1 MAKGRSVFATIA
13 GTFAGVILCSLNL
26 HAQSVGAVRGRVV
39 DSASSQPLANVRV
52 AVNGTKA
59 ATASRLDGTFDL
71 GGVPAGRV
79 TLAVRRIGYHS
90 TSVPV
95 TVSAGSVA
103 AVDIKLQPQAAVLTE
118 MVVTGYGS
126 QRREA
131 ITGAV
136 TTVDAKDA
144 KVGVMTN
151 ATQLLQGRAPGV
163 QIVQSNGEPGGNTQI
178 RIRGGTS
185 ISAGNE
191 PLYVIDGVPI
201 QNDGTSPGAAGV
213 AFNAALERNPLNSI
227 SPDDIESLTVLKDA
241 SATAI
246 YGSRGA
252 NGVILIN
259 TKRGT
264 RDALV
269 EYETYVGSASP
280 TKTLGLATADQY
292 RSFITQFKDSLGGQT
307 AVTSLGKAS
316 TDWEKELT
324 RTSLAM
330 NHNLAFSGGSAVTK
344 YRASLNYFDQEG
356 IIKNSGL
363 KRYQGRLNATHD
375 ALDSRLRLALNLMAA
390 RVNNTFSPNENGGG
404 FTGGLFTNMVIYDPT
419 KPVLNAD
426 GTFFETG
433 SGAQDVRNPVAM
445 VQQLSDYAPENRLLG
460 NVTGTLQLREDLTA
474 QTLLGADN
482 SDSRRQSY
490 APRVSP
496 IGAAFSG
503 YARQATRSLQNLT
516 FQQLLTYSKH
526 YSSNEVELVGGY
538 EYTKNDNQEFASAA
552 QGFITDAYGVDNLNA
567 GTVTPVG
574 YPYSWH
580 NESELSSFFSRLN
593 VGFSGRFFV
602 TGVLRRDGSSRLAPG
617 HQWAVF
623 PGLSASWRMTEEAF
637 MRNHPLGVSSLA
649 MRLGWGRQ
657 GNQAVAPYQTQLLLK
672 SDNGALYPFGGVVTS
687 GLRAVQVGNPDLKWE
702 TAEQTNLGID
712 FGLMRDRITGSFEIY
727 QKNTKDLL
735 LDRAVPQPAVVSSRI
750 ENIGSLRNR
759 GIEGSMDMQLWSR
772 GSRRSLTGGLVFTV
786 ERNQVTS
793 LGDTTAACAADS
805 TTTSFRAAG
814 NAKCTFIQSGFVF
827 GQGQSGQYSQIIMR
841 GQPLGTFLAPKFLS
855 VKNGQQ
861 YFSCAVKAASC
872 VNGET
877 TDPSDAD
884 REFIGSANPSFTVGL
899 RNNATWNGFDMSWL
913 WRGEFGGKTFNNTAL
928 VYQTKSDAA
937 QGRNFIAA
945 AIGMPDNIHEPAK
958 YSSRWIEDRTF
969 TRLQNLT
976 VGYALPQ
983 SLTRGRATR
992 AYVSGDNLLLLTGY
1006 SGYDP
1011 EVFVASGLA
1020 SRGIDYLT
1028 YPPTR
1033 RFTIGARTQF

>member
-1 MAKGRSVFATIA
+1 MAEGRSVFATIA
-13 GTFAGVILCSLNL
+13 GVFAGVMLCSLNL
-26 HAQSVGAVRGRVV
+26 HAQSVGAVRGRVA
-39 DSASSQPLANVRV
+39 DTATNQPLANVRV
-52 AVNGTKA
+52 AVEGSRA
-59 ATASRLDGTFDL
+59 ATATRLDGTFDL
-71 GGVPAGRV
+71 GGIPAGLV
-79 TLAVRRIGYHS
+79 NLAVRRIGYHS
-90 TSVPV
+90 ATV
-95 TVSAGSVA
+95 TVRVSPGSVA
-103 AVDIKLQPQAAVLTE
+103 SVDIKLLPQAAVLTE

-126 QRREA
+126 QRREQ

-136 TTVDAKDA
+136 STVEAKDA
-144 KVGVMTN
+144 KVGVVTN

-163 QIVQSNGEPGGNTQI
+163 QITQSNGEPGGNTQI

-185 ISAGNE
+185 ISASND
-191 PLYVIDGVPI
+191 PLYVIDGVPL
-201 QNDGTSPGAAGV
+201 QNDGTTPGAAGV
-213 AFNAALERNPLNSI
+213 AFNAALGRNPLNSI
-227 SPDDIESLTVLKDA
+227 NPNDIESMTVLKDA

-252 NGVILIN
+252 NGVILIK

-264 RDALV
+264 RDSQI
-269 EYETYVGSASP
+269 EYETYVGVASP
-280 TKTLGLATADQY
+280 TKTLGLATADQF
-292 RSFITQFKDSLGGQT
+292 RNFITQFKDSLGGQT
-307 AVTSLGKAS
+307 AVTSLGQAN

-330 NHNLAFSGGSAVTK
+330 NHNLAFSGGSVVTK

-375 ALDSRLRLALNLMAA
+375 ALDSRLRLALNLMAS

-419 KPVLNAD
+419 KPILNAD
-426 GTFFETG
+426 GTFFEVG

-445 VQQLSDYAPENRLLG
+445 TQQLYDYAPENRLLG

-526 YSSNEVELVGGY
+526 FSANEVELVGGY
-538 EYTKNDNQEFASAA
+538 EYTKNNNQEFASAA

-580 NESELSSFFSRLN
+580 SESELSSFFSRLN
-593 VGFSGRFFV
+593 VGFGGRFFV
-602 TGVLRRDGSSRLAPG
+602 TGVMRRDGSSRLAPG

-623 PGLSASWRMTEEAF
+623 PGLSASWRMTEESF
-637 MRNHPLGVSSLA
+637 MSRHPLGLSALA
-649 MRLGWGRQ
+649 LRAGWGRQ

-712 FGLMRDRITGSFEIY
+712 FGLMQDRITGTFEIY

-759 GIEGSMDMQLWSR
+759 GIEGSMDMQLWSSGNR
-772 GSRRSLTGGLVFTV
+772 KSLTGGLVLTV
-786 ERNQVTS
+786 ERNKVTS
-793 LGDTTAACAADS
+793 LGDTTAACRGDS

-814 NAKCTFIQSGFVF
+814 VAKCTFIETGFVQ
-827 GQGQSGQYSQIIMR
+827 GQGQSNQWSQVIMR
-841 GQPLGTFLAPKFLS
+841 GQPIGTFMAPVFLS

-861 YFSCAVKAASC
+861 YFSCTVKLASC
-872 VNGET
+872 VGGKT
-877 TDPSDAD
+877 IDPTEGD
-884 REFIGSANPSFTVGL
+884 RQFIGTANPSFTVGV
-899 RNNATWNGFDMSWL
+899 RNNATWNDFDVSWL
-913 WRGEFGGKTFNNTAL
+913 WRGEFGGKVFNNTAL
-928 VYQTKSDAA
+928 VYETKSDAA
-937 QGRNFIAA
+937 QGRNFLAA
-945 AIGMPDNIHEPAK
+945 AITDPDNIHEPAK
-958 YSSRWIEDRTF
+958 FSSRWIEDRTF
-969 TRLQNLT
+969 VRLQNLT
-976 VGYALPQ
+976 AGYTLPKAF
-983 SLTRGRATR
+983 LGGRATR
-992 AYVSGDNLLLLTGY
+992 VYVSGDNLLLFTNY

-1011 EVFVASGLA
+1011 EVFTNLGLA

-1033 RFTIGARTQF
+1033 SFTVGARTQF